1 MTAGLLTSSGH
12 FHLSVDVRDYVQEKV
27 NSEQEGIV
35 HAQLKRKEEYDK
47 LRTKVDVIK
56 QSNLLP
62 ECWTSAQLKTTLK

>member
-1 MTAGLLTSSGH
+1 
-12 FHLSVDVRDYVQEKV
+12 VQEKV

-47 LRTKVDVIK
+47 LRTKVDAIE
-56 QSNLLP
+56 QRNLLP